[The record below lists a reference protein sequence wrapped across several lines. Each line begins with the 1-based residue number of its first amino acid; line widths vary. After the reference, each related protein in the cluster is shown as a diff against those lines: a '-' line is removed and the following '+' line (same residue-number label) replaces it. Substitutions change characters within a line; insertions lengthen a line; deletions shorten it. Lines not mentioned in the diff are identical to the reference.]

1 MNIECFVVG
10 ELEENCYLLTDGESA
25 VLIDPGAESERLLAA
40 VEKSGCTLEKI
51 LLTHG
56 HFDHIG
62 AVCALAK
69 KSGAK
74 VFVHSKDAPM
84 LTDNSKNLS
93 YMANGIEYY
102 EPDGF
107 LDETES
113 IQVGNTALKVFYTPG
128 HSDGSVCFLCENV
141 LLSGDLLFQGSIGRF
156 DHGNLREELK
166 SLKFLMDNFDDSV
179 KVLPGHG
186 PSTTIGEERAFNPYI
201 VKHVIRMKTDEHNN
215 ERA

>member
-10 ELEENCYLLTDGESA
+10 ELQENCYLLTDGGEA
-25 VLIDPGAESERLLAA
+25 VLIDPGAESERLFEA

-74 VFVHSKDAPM
+74 VFVYSKDAPM

-93 YMANGIEYY
+93 YMGNGIEYY
-102 EPDGF
+102 APDAF
-107 LDETES
+107 LDEAES
-113 IQVGNTALKVFYTPG
+113 IQVGNTALKVFHTPG

-141 LLSGDLLFQGSIGRF
+141 LFSGDLLFQGSIGRF

-166 SLKFLMDNFDDSV
+166 SLKFLMDNFDDSI

-201 VKHVIRMKTDEHNN
+201 VKHVIRMKTDENNN